1 MTDDAQTTL
10 FAMTA
15 TRFAV
20 TLKTTKVECLASR
33 QDDQDLEEASGV
45 GPEVAIAVLYLLS
58 TGLTILLI
66 G

>member
-15 TRFAV
+15 T
-20 TLKTTKVECLASR
+20 TTKVECLASR

-45 GPEVAIAVLYLLS
+45 GPEVAIAVLYLLNI
-58 TGLTILLI
+58 TILLI

>member
-1 MTDDAQTTL
+1 
-10 FAMTA
+10 MTA

-45 GPEVAIAVLYLLS
+45 GPEVAIAVLYLLNI
-58 TGLTILLI
+58 TILLI